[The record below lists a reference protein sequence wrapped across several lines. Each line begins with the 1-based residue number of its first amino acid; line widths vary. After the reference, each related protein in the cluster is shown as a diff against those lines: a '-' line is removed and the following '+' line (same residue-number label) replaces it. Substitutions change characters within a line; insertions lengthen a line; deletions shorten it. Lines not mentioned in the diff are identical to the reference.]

1 MKNGYYLSA
10 YIEIDPLGN
19 IYEFSHRHDQNMAL
33 WKLKDGNV
41 DLVHYWELERVTGK
55 KQFQSGFFSVEH
67 FYEILDILLKPYNLS
82 NHDIEEIWGV
92 PQINSNGRYYTNRK
106 FPEATYHAMSHM
118 ASAIFSDMNI
128 FRNNNILGFAVDG
141 GSDIVLEKETFKN
154 SPFIGIWSDASKNE
168 IKTYTAYSPGF
179 LWDCMRC
186 YYDIREGTLM
196 ALASAS
202 TSETFL
208 DFPDILVENNVT
220 VDKSKYSEVR
230 NMVKVIEDLTEEDI
244 GVKFNSFDERFSV
257 RDNKISMVMKVVQKM
272 SERIMMRN
280 IDKAVEL
287 YGIDTKDTYL
297 AMSGGFALNCPC
309 NTILMKKYGFKGFLS
324 APCVNDSGMSLGM
337 GLYSFYNELGREFN
351 FRLRNAYY
359 GDEYDIDSFIKKGEF
374 ADFISSVEP
383 FNPDQVAE
391 DIIKNP
397 IVWFHGRAEIGPRA
411 LGNRS
416 ILGDPR
422 KQQAKDQL
430 NRIKKRQ
437 WWRPVAPIV
446 LYDAICDWFE
456 EDFDSPYM
464 LQAIQVKK
472 EKLDQV
478 PGIVHLDGSSRVQT
492 LKEGEGSTLLEDVLK
507 TFYKKTGIPM
517 ICNTSL
523 NDKGEPII
531 NTIEEAMNFA
541 LRKGIDII
549 YINGNRIVL
558 KDHEKY
564 ENTDQYKRAI
574 NVNYRH
580 LENNKRLLMEEY
592 NPLGADIG
600 TIIYYIYTKVDN
612 VELLRNSID
621 IKRLKI
627 RAKIFMN
634 ELSPF
639 LISLLGPI
647 YKKLESAVDGER

>member
-67 FYEILDILLKPYNLS
+67 FYEILDILLKSYNLS
-82 NHDIEEIWGV
+82 THDIEEIWGV
-92 PQINSNGRYYTNRK
+92 PQINPNGRYYTNRK

-154 SPFIGIWSDASKNE
+154 SPFIGMWSDASKNE
-168 IKTYTAYSPGF
+168 VKTYTAYSPGF

-230 NMVKVIEDLTEEDI
+230 NMIKVIEDLTEEDI
-244 GVKFNSFDERFSV
+244 GVKFNGFDERFSV

-287 YGIDTKDTYL
+287 FGIDTKDTYL

-324 APCVNDSGMSLGM
+324 APCVNDSGMSLGI

-351 FRLRNAYY
+351 FKLKNAYY

-374 ADFISSVEP
+374 VDFVSSVEP
-383 FNPDQVAE
+383 FNPNQVVE

-397 IVWFHGRAEIGPRA
+397 IVWFNGRAEIGPRA

-422 KQQAKDQL
+422 KQEAKDQL

-446 LYDAICDWFE
+446 LYDAMCDWFE

-492 LKEGEGSTLLEDVLK
+492 LKEGECSKLLEDVLK
-507 TFYKKTGIPM
+507 AFYKKTGIPM

-564 ENTDQYKRAI
+564 ENTDWYERAI
-574 NVNYRH
+574 NVNYRY
-580 LENNKRLLMEEY
+580 LEDNKKLLMEEY

-612 VELLRNSID
+612 VELLRNSLD

>member
-67 FYEILDILLKPYNLS
+67 FYEILDILLKSYNLS
-82 NHDIEEIWGV
+82 THDIEEIWGV
-92 PQINSNGRYYTNRK
+92 PQINPNGRYYTNRK

-154 SPFIGIWSDASKNE
+154 SPFIGMWSDASKNE
-168 IKTYTAYSPGF
+168 VKTYTAYSPGF

-230 NMVKVIEDLTEEDI
+230 NMIKVIEDLTEEDI
-244 GVKFNSFDERFSV
+244 GVKFNGFDERFSV

-287 YGIDTKDTYL
+287 FGIDTKDTYL

-324 APCVNDSGMSLGM
+324 APCVNDSGMSLGI

-351 FRLRNAYY
+351 FKLKNAYY

-374 ADFISSVEP
+374 VDFISSVEP
-383 FNPDQVAE
+383 FNPNQVVE

-397 IVWFHGRAEIGPRA
+397 IVWFNGRAEIGPRA

-422 KQQAKDQL
+422 KQEAKDQL

-446 LYDAICDWFE
+446 LYDAMCDWFE

-492 LKEGEGSTLLEDVLK
+492 LKEGECSKLLEDVLK
-507 TFYKKTGIPM
+507 AFYKKTGIPM

-564 ENTDQYKRAI
+564 ENTDWYERAI
-574 NVNYRH
+574 NVNYRY
-580 LENNKRLLMEEY
+580 LEDNKKLLMEEY

-612 VELLRNSID
+612 VELLRNSLD